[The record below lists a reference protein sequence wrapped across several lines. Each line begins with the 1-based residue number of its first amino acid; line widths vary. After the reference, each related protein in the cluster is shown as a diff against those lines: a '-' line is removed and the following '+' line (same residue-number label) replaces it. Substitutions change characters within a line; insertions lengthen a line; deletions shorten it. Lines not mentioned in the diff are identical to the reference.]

1 MHEKEENKDLKNYP
15 NTDTSTLIL
24 DADNSVDIQRP
35 QSEINES
42 QNNIFD
48 TSSNLENIHKKKKDV
63 SKEGEFHHG
72 LKYAPPSQRNHSSIY
87 E

>member
-1 MHEKEENKDLKNYP
+1 MKKKKVRTLKNYP
-15 NTDTSTLIL
+15 NTDTSTFIL
-24 DADNSVDIQRP
+24 DADNFVDIQRP
-35 QSEINES
+35 QSEIDES

-48 TSSNLENIHKKKKDV
+48 TSNILESIHKKKKAV